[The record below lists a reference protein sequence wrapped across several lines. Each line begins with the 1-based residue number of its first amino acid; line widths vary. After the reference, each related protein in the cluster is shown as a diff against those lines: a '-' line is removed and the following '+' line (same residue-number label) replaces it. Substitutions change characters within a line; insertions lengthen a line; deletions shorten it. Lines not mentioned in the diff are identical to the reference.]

1 MKTKVLPIFL
11 LLLLLPFPLFHELAY
26 NKRIGRVSSQG
37 SFGQVSP
44 RVVLPIYIRL
54 QALEKC
60 NITLWE
66 NIPQNFTDHVA
77 AIDSSMVA
85 MFVSSNSLGFN
96 LSIDSVGNLWM
107 AANYSLDGGDYLST
121 LAWVSSRTVSEDL
134 TSIGFVP
141 FAHDYPDD
149 VKSFLLPGE
158 KIQVGNET
166 MQVLAASLNQTQGN
180 MTQTVKNII
189 DYVNRQDYDRDK
201 TQQLFS
207 GNLTTMD
214 ILDVFKDALKV
225 HDTNSSICLERS
237 WYAAA
242 ILRAAGVP
250 ARTVTDVRLKTWI
263 QVWLPNVGWVDAETL
278 CVEPPPHFITFPK
291 SVSAHVP
298 WMIEN
303 SSDAA
308 FPFVW
313 LPKARLRIANL
324 TFAQVELFD
333 VSQYQTV
340 ISRPIEAN
348 LFRNDPTKFRFP
360 IAVKSEVTYGA
371 VTEERSSLVFSLFNG
386 KENASRILELDKYN
400 NIVLGDVAVTF
411 KPKLQSGF
419 LVLQGFTVQD
429 VGTFDYR
436 IFVPV
441 VTVPIGLLA
450 VWLYTRRKK
459 RRRG

>member
-1 MKTKVLPIFL
+1 MSTCNKHAGGVLNQS
-11 LLLLLPFPLFHELAY
+11 PLD
-26 NKRIGRVSSQG
+26 
-37 SFGQVSP
+37 QVSP
-44 RVVLPIYIRL
+44 RVILPVYVRL

-66 NIPQNFTDHVA
+66 SIPQNFTDHVA
-77 AIDSSMVA
+77 AIDSSVVA
-85 MFVSSNSLGFN
+85 MFVSSNSPGFN
-96 LSIDSVGNLWM
+96 LSRDSIGNLWM
-107 AANYSLDGGDYLST
+107 AANYSLDAGDYLST
-121 LAWVSSRTVSEDL
+121 LAWVTSRTVSEDL

-141 FAHDYPDD
+141 FAYDYPGD

-158 KIQVGNET
+158 KIQVENET
-166 MQVLAASLNQTQGN
+166 MQVLAASFNKTQNN
-180 MTQTVKNII
+180 MTQTVKNVI

-201 TQQLFS
+201 TRQLLS
-207 GNLTTMD
+207 GNLTTSD

-237 WYAAA
+237 WYAAT

-250 ARTVTDVRLKTWI
+250 TRTVTDVRLKTWI

-313 LPKARLRIANL
+313 LPKVRLRVANL

-340 ISRPIEAN
+340 LSKPIEAE

-371 VTEERSSLVFSLFNG
+371 VTKEGSNLVFSLFNE
-386 KENASRILELDKYN
+386 KENASEILALDKYN
-400 NIVLGDVAVTF
+400 SIVLGDVAVSF
-411 KPKLQSGF
+411 KPRLQSGF

-429 VGTFDYR
+429 VWIFDYR
-436 IFVPV
+436 ILVPV
-441 VTVPIGLLA
+441 VAVPIGLLV
-450 VWLYTRRKK
+450 VWLYTRRKRK
-459 RRRG
+459 RHG